1 MRGLRAVGPLRVV
14 PASLSLEHNA
24 RGGVVGGAG
33 GDAATQHGV
42 DRCCLR
48 NIGPLFANGDMR
60 AAR

>member
-1 MRGLRAVGPLRVV
+1 MGPLRVV
-14 PASLSLEHNA
+14 PASLSLEHDA